1 MGSLFYGLNEVFNK
15 SVPIREGT
23 AIPDSL
29 VFGGQVLDICLN
41 KTTNLYIS
49 QRDIGKIRFR
59 NLEKEINKPEA
70 SIDNIAYPLDRSI
83 MRYPMPGEEVLIFAA
98 RGEKP
103 PNSKAAIGSVYFY
116 TFVVSSEY
124 NITYNSNPFLGT
136 DSVHIDPAS
145 SSKLLNQLSANTA
158 EKQNK
163 IRFEKVTK
171 DINLV
176 KDTSSKVKVYK
187 QLQPYEGDFILQ
199 GRFGNSIR
207 FGSTTSKSDSE
218 WSRSPSTGVSG
229 DGIMILR
236 VDRDYSI
243 TEADMLT
250 AESINRDDTT
260 IYLATSQVIPLEIAS
275 DESIL
280 KSWSINYTIEESTT
294 GKDPLGSNLIPEAGL
309 SQPGDYDS
317 SEVSTPVIDPDPN
330 VVTGQTVINVPQ
342 LNSGSFF
349 QLPNTEFGIKAKKD
363 AGRLGSM
370 GIDQNRNIY
379 SGGSQLI
386 LNSDRIIVNSKN
398 DYLMLFGKQGVALSS
413 PGSVN
418 IDAKDDITIFSD
430 SSLFLGLPGKT
441 SSEGVKTKP
450 KNLAQATLD
459 DEYEPLVLGL
469 KLANLLEDLINI
481 LANASILTPVGLG
494 TLREDAKD
502 ELAYLKAR
510 IPEMLSTYGYIDGIS
525 HEAVDPAPPSV
536 HPITVPPT
544 TLVGTTT
551 LNKSDLQ
558 TEPSLPDPF
567 EPSRPIDI
575 TSHPTAALPNYTT
588 LN

>member
-1 MGSLFYGLNEVFNK
+1 MGSLFYGLSDFYNKVPINK
-15 SVPIREGT
+15 SIS
-23 AIPDSL
+23 IPESL
-29 VFGGQVLDICLN
+29 VFAGQVIEICLS
-41 KTTNLYIS
+41 KDSSLYTS
-49 QRDIGKIRFR
+49 QGDIGKIKFR
-59 NLEKEINKPEA
+59 NLLREIGKAEA
-70 SIDNIAYPLDRSI
+70 SIDNIAHPLDRSI
-83 MRYPMPGEEVLIFAA
+83 ARYPMPGEEVLIFTAL
-98 RGEKP
+98 GERP
-103 PNSKAAIGSVYFY
+103 IDSAFAVGNIYFY
-116 TFVVSSEY
+116 TFVVSSAH

-136 DSVHIDPAS
+136 KSENVNPTNIR
-145 SSKLLNQLSANTA
+145 LT

-163 IRFEKVTK
+163 TRFDKVTK

-176 KDTSSKVKVYK
+176 KDFSNEIKIYK

-207 FGSTTSKSDSE
+207 FGSTTSGSESE
-218 WSRSPSTGVSG
+218 WSRSPSTGASG

-236 VDRDYSI
+236 VDRDYTTS
-243 TEADMLT
+243 EADMLT
-250 AESINRDDTT
+250 AESINKDDTT
-260 IYLATSQVIPLEIAS
+260 IYLTTSQAIPLEIAS
-275 DESIL
+275 NETIL
-280 KSWSINYTIEESTT
+280 KSWAINYTIAESTT
-294 GKDPLGSNLIPEAGL
+294 GKDPLGSNLIPKADL

-317 SEVSTPVIDPDPN
+317 TEVSTPVVEPDPN

-349 QLPNTEFGIKAKKD
+349 QLPNTEFDIKAKKD

-413 PGSVN
+413 PGNVN

-430 SSLFLGLPGKT
+430 SSLFLGLPGKS

-544 TLVGTTT
+544 TLVGITT

-558 TEPSLPDPF
+558 MEPSLPDPF
-567 EPSRPIDI
+567 APAAPIDI
-575 TSHPTAALPNYTT
+575 TSHPTAALPNYTA